1 MTTGGV
7 SRGEDV
13 SAGAEPPCLPIALA
27 PLTTNKVLPS
37 YHDESIQSAIPAPA
51 VTEVAL
57 RLRHLIEQC
66 VPCELDESLITRP
79 HSRIITKKVIKA
91 AKEAGGRENRACV
104 VFCLLV
110 NKRWWKHQ
118 ALVELWDADLHNVRA
133 VACEVIAKQL

>member
-1 MTTGGV
+1 M
-7 SRGEDV
+7 
-13 SAGAEPPCLPIALA
+13 
-27 PLTTNKVLPS
+27 
-37 YHDESIQSAIPAPA
+37 SAIPAHT

-66 VPCELDESLITRP
+66 VPCELDEALITRP
-79 HSRIITKKVIKA
+79 HSKVITKKVIKA
-91 AKEAGGRENRACV
+91 AKEAGGQEHRACV

-133 VACEVIAKQL
+133 VACEVIAKQM